1 MNCTP
6 YPKLK
11 RMKKILMAATAVGA
25 ATAGVIL
32 YLRNRNSDQKT
43 IENSAKDT
51 YRTMNDGLG
60 KVERLGQH
68 AMG

>member
-32 YLRNRNSDQKT
+32 YLRNRNSD
-43 IENSAKDT
+43 
-51 YRTMNDGLG
+51 
-60 KVERLGQH
+60 
-68 AMG
+68 